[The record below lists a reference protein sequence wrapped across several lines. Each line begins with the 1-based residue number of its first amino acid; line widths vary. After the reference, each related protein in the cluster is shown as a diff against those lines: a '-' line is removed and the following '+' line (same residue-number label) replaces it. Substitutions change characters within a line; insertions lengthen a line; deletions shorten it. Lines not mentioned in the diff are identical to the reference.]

1 MKKRKRQ
8 FHRGYRN
15 QELASL
21 WGEGVRTAKGLA
33 DKMDLSERQV
43 HRLFN
48 DPTFQYY
55 LQDKC
60 DEELPVKFEQIKK
73 LGPSKNRLLYYKL
86 RHEYHYLISMD
97 TPEHKVSKKLLE
109 HDECNVSKRTIFSW
123 ITDYKTGVDRFVK
136 EKK

>member
-8 FHRGYRN
+8 FHRGYRS
-15 QELASL
+15 QELVAL
-21 WGEGVRTAKGLA
+21 WREGVRTAKGLA

-60 DEELPVKFEQIKK
+60 DEELPAKLERSEK
-73 LGPSKNRLLYYKL
+73 LGPAKNRLLYYKL
-86 RHEYHYLISMD
+86 RHYYHYLISMN
-97 TPEHKVSKKLLE
+97 TPENQTAKQLLE
-109 HDECNVSKRTIFSW
+109 HDECNVSPRTIYNW
-123 ITDYKTGVDRFVK
+123 IKDYKAGVDRFVK
-136 EKK
+136 ERK